1 MAKGSN
7 GKIMKTNNYILSLSC
22 ADAKGIVAA
31 VSTYLTSIGGFIT
44 EAAQFGD
51 PFTNKFFLRIE
62 FSCPKSMND
71 INKGFA
77 PIAKKFKMDVDIHDK
92 AKKQKI
98 LIAVSK
104 ASHCLSHLLHKWEIG
119 ALNADIAGVV
129 SNHTDLKKWA
139 ERFGIKF
146 YHLPIKNKKEQ
157 EKKLLELY
165 KKTDS
170 ELLVLAR
177 YMQILS
183 NDTCKELEGHAINIH
198 HSFLP
203 GFKGAKPYH
212 QAYDR
217 GVKIIGAT
225 AHYITRDLDEG
236 PIIEQEVTRV
246 DHNDRPESL
255 KLTGEDIESQV
266 LYRAVK
272 WHLEHRVILNGKKT
286 VIFK

>member
-1 MAKGSN
+1 MAKRGYT
-7 GKIMKTNNYILSLSC
+7 KIMKDKTYILTLSC
-22 ADAKGIVAA
+22 TDTKGIVSA
-31 VSTYLTSIGGFIT
+31 VSTYLLSIGGFII
-44 EAAQFGD
+44 EAEQFGD
-51 PFTNKFFLRIE
+51 ASTNKFFLRTE
-62 FSCPKSMND
+62 FSCPKNLNE

-77 PIAKKFKMDVDIHDK
+77 SIAKKFKMDFAFHDK
-92 AKKQKI
+92 SKKPKI

-119 ALNADIAGVV
+119 ALNADIVGVV

-139 ERFGIKF
+139 ERFDIKF
-146 YHLPIKNKKEQ
+146 YHLPIKNKAEQ

-165 KKTDS
+165 KKTDA

-183 NDTCKELEGHAINIH
+183 DKACKQLEGHAINIH

-246 DHNDRPESL
+246 DHNDKPDNL

-272 WHLEHRVILNGKKT
+272 WHLENRVILNAKKT